1 MGTVERGAIFRAM
14 QMEVA
19 KMQGRHETI
28 AEIAGRVSPCTVRQA
43 PHDPADDEDE
53 PTAGIHAPQ
62 DIHPHH

>member
-14 QMEVA
+14 QVEVA

-43 PHDPADDEDE
+43 PHDPADDE
-53 PTAGIHAPQ
+53 PTASVLAPI
-62 DIHPHH
+62 DLHPHH

>member
-43 PHDPADDEDE
+43 PPPHDDEDE

-62 DIHPHH
+62 DIHPRH

>member
-1 MGTVERGAIFRAM
+1 
-14 QMEVA
+14 MEVA